1 MRRYRVL
8 RATLLATTLSLLT
21 AGAAFAQSPA
31 ADPAQAAPPPAAAP
45 APATAPAPGDTGAL
59 APNADPYEHF
69 NRKSYGLF
77 VWLDSHAIRPVSV
90 FYGHAVPSP
99 LRTGFHNVLRNVNT
113 PVIFFNDVLQLHP
126 KAAGET
132 LGRFAL
138 NSTVGLAGLADV
150 ATEAGIPYHNNGF
163 GNTLGRYGVP
173 PGPFIFIPVL
183 GPSDVRDIFGY
194 GIDSVSDPL
203 TWINYTGR
211 WEVSA
216 SRTLIGGVDTR
227 WNADPQ
233 LKQIDSMATDRYA
246 TLRSLYLQNRAAEV
260 NGGKVNVQALPDFG
274 PDVSAPASTP
284 ATPGSNAPSTQPETP
299 QSTPE
304 TPPPASPQ
312 PDAGPHD

>member
-1 MRRYRVL
+1 ML

-21 AGAAFAQSPA
+21 AGAAFAQSPTPA
-31 ADPAQAAPPPAAAP
+31 GDPAQSSSAAAPPPAAAP
-45 APATAPAPGDTGAL
+45 APADASVLG
-59 APNADPYEHF
+59 PNPDPYEHF

-77 VWLDSHAIRPVSV
+77 VWLDSHAIRPASV

-99 LRTGFHNVLRNVNT
+99 LRGGFHNVIRNVNT

-126 KAAGET
+126 KAAGQT
-132 LGRFAL
+132 LGRFFL

-150 ATEAGIPYHNNGF
+150 ATQAGIPYHNNGF

-173 PGPFIFIPVL
+173 PGPFVFIPIL

-194 GIDSVSDPL
+194 GMDSVSDPL
-203 TWINYTGR
+203 TWIRYTGR

-216 SRTLIGGVDTR
+216 SRTVIGGLDTR
-227 WNADPQ
+227 LQADPQ

-274 PDVSAPASTP
+274 PDVSEPAATP
-284 ATPGSNAPSTQPETP
+284 ATPGSTAPTATPETP
-299 QSTPE
+299 TPGPQ

>member
-1 MRRYRVL
+1 ML

-21 AGAAFAQSPA
+21 AGAAFAQAPSQA
-31 ADPAQAAPPPAAAP
+31 GDPTQPSSAPPPAAAVP
-45 APATAPAPGDTGAL
+45 ANTGAL
-59 APNADPYEHF
+59 APNADPYEHL

-99 LRTGFHNVLRNVNT
+99 IRGGFHNVLRNVNT

-150 ATEAGIPYHNNGF
+150 ATQAGIPYHSNGF

-183 GPSDVRDIFGY
+183 GPSDVRDILGY

-203 TWINYTGR
+203 TWIRYTGR
-211 WEVSA
+211 WEVNA
-216 SRTLIGGVDTR
+216 SRTVIGGVDQR
-227 WNADPQ
+227 LNADPQ
-233 LKQIDSMATDRYA
+233 LKQIDAMATDRYA

-260 NGGKVNVQALPDFG
+260 NGGKVNVQNLPDFG
-274 PDVSAPASTP
+274 PDLGAPATNP
-284 ATPGSNAPSTQPETP
+284 ATPDSAAPTAS
-299 QSTPE
+299 PE
-304 TPPPASPQ
+304 TPPPSTPQ

>member
-21 AGAAFAQSPA
+21 AGAAFAQA
-31 ADPAQAAPPPAAAP
+31 EPAQPSNAPPPAAA
-45 APATAPAPGDTGAL
+45 APADTGAL

-77 VWLDSHAIRPVSV
+77 VWLDSHAIRPASV

-99 LRTGFHNVLRNVNT
+99 LRGGFHNVIRNVNT
-113 PVIFFNDVLQLHP
+113 PVVFFNDVLQLHP
-126 KAAGET
+126 KAAGQT
-132 LGRFAL
+132 LGRFFL

-150 ATEAGIPYHNNGF
+150 ATQAGIPYHSNGF

-203 TWINYTGR
+203 TWIRYSGR
-211 WEVSA
+211 WEVNA
-216 SRTLIGGVDTR
+216 SRTVIGGLDQR
-227 WNADPQ
+227 LQADPQ

-274 PDVSAPASTP
+274 PDVGAEPASTP
-284 ATPGSNAPSTQPETP
+284 AAPGSNAPTTAPAPETAAPATP
-299 QSTPE
+299 QPAPPST
-304 TPPPASPQ
+304 PQ